1 MKVSAALLPVA
12 LSGAIASVAVAPAHA
27 AGHRAAPGR
36 GARCVTVDRLT
47 QTSAQAAATPRYWN
61 PSRTRAA
68 AGATQADLARA
79 LTSQRPAGSAA
90 ALPRLTRLCQP
101 GLAAVPDHG
110 TALPAAAG
118 PVRSGDGY
126 PTVGKFFYKVDDIP
140 FNCTATVIGTN
151 MIVTAAHCFKGD
163 EYTHKY
169 TTSNWMFAPMWHGNR
184 FPYGKWYVQ
193 SVYIVQPWISEL
205 NPKFDFAVVI
215 LGSQHRHGVAYH
227 TGQDAWNASWFPNPG
242 QTTPIRIAGIP
253 GNSKKALTDVT
264 TAVAVEV
271 GRRIEA
277 LRASTPGFGNGTSGG
292 PWFRSFSVRNGT
304 GTLDGV
310 TGGYQDGGSNASP
323 SYADIFSW
331 YFSDLI
337 AAASKRITHCNSTG
351 DCRYWP

>member
-1 MKVSAALLPVA
+1 
-12 LSGAIASVAVAPAHA
+12 
-27 AGHRAAPGR
+27 
-36 GARCVTVDRLT
+36 
-47 QTSAQAAATPRYWN
+47 
-61 PSRTRAA
+61 
-68 AGATQADLARA
+68 
-79 LTSQRPAGSAA
+79 
-90 ALPRLTRLCQP
+90 
-101 GLAAVPDHG
+101 
-110 TALPAAAG
+110 
-118 PVRSGDGY
+118 
-126 PTVGKFFYKVDDIP
+126 
-140 FNCTATVIGTN
+140 

-163 EYTHKY
+163 ECTRKY

-271 GRRIEA
+271 GRRFEA